1 MQHFFHARLNMNEL
15 LFSSRC
21 HLFFELQFH
30 RIEQMK
36 ENEMIYIATFNVL
49 AGLCPPPH
57 QSAHQPQL
65 FDVVGFPCSC
75 KVSNSVFPIISKSFK
90 RLFEMTDI
98 ILLPLHSLLVCI
110 IYLTVV
116 IIAVSLLAWPQIPL
130 IASSTPTRSTSS
142 FIEVAHSFLRYVL
155 YQNEIAF
162 KNLCL
167 FCCCVV
173 ICLIQNFVLRT
184 TFLSF
189 QYRIE

>member
-1 MQHFFHARLNMNEL
+1 MYH
-15 LFSSRC
+15 
-21 HLFFELQFH
+21 
-30 RIEQMK
+30 
-36 ENEMIYIATFNVL
+36 
-49 AGLCPPPH
+49 
-57 QSAHQPQL
+57 
-65 FDVVGFPCSC
+65 
-75 KVSNSVFPIISKSFK
+75 
-90 RLFEMTDI
+90 I
-98 ILLPLHSLLVCI
+98 ILLPLHSLLVYI

-116 IIAVSLLAWPQIPL
+116 IITVSLLAWPQIPL

-173 ICLIQNFVLRT
+173 KLCLIQNFVLRT

-189 QYRIE
+189 QYRIEQASFLPGRTIPSDVIELKNFLQIGSSLDGVGSVVHLL

>member
-1 MQHFFHARLNMNEL
+1 MQHFFHTRLNVNEL
-15 LFSSRC
+15 LFSSCC

-90 RLFEMTDI
+90 RLFEMTDNI
-98 ILLPLHSLLVCI
+98 V
-110 IYLTVV
+110 TFTF
-116 IIAVSLLAWPQIPL
+116 LASVYNISYRCNNRSIPL
-130 IASSTPTRSTSS
+130 GLASNSP
-142 FIEVAHSFLRYVL
+142 HSKFHTNQVH
-155 YQNEIAF
+155 
-162 KNLCL
+162 
-167 FCCCVV
+167 
-173 ICLIQNFVLRT
+173 
-184 TFLSF
+184 F
-189 QYRIE
+189 QLH